1 MPSSSSSRTHL
12 ELIAVSG
19 IVGIIVLGVVVLI
32 VGPQNLV
39 GILHPQA
46 GFPSIQGTGDRQGN
60 ATDQLPLPLMG
71 PRRTRAMPTS
81 IDVPPPVIPQ
91 ILAMDA
97 QDEALQETSPQSSPF
112 TDLPVSHWAYAMV
125 TELLSHNLVT
135 GFPDGSFRPDQP
147 MSRAEFASQLARSF
161 DLTFVRDAQPFKDV
175 EANSWAIHDIHKSV
189 RMGFLS
195 GYPEQQFLPE
205 ETIDRIQVIVA
216 LTQGL
221 NLKSSSGSRAL
232 LRYYQ
237 DYDQVPD
244 WAIKPLIA
252 ATEAGLVVN
261 HPDLSRLTPNRP
273 ASRAEVAATL
283 YRALVYI
290 GYLENIES
298 PHWVE
303 PAPMAY

>member
-1 MPSSSSSRTHL
+1 M
-12 ELIAVSG
+12 
-19 IVGIIVLGVVVLI
+19 LGVVVLI
-32 VGPQNLV
+32 VGPQNLL
-39 GILHPQA
+39 GLLRPQA
-46 GFPSIQGTGDRQGN
+46 GFPSIQGTGNGQGN
-60 ATDQLPLPLMG
+60 AADQLPLMG
-71 PRRTRAMPTS
+71 QRRTRAMPTS

-91 ILAMDA
+91 TLAMDA
-97 QDEALQETSPQSSPF
+97 QDKALQDTSPQRSPF
-112 TDLPVSHWAYAMV
+112 TDLPVSHWAYPMV
-125 TELLSHNLVT
+125 TELLNHNLVT

-161 DLTFVRDAQPFKDV
+161 DLTFVRDVHPFKDV
-175 EANSWAIHDIHKSV
+175 EAKSWAIHDIQKSV

-195 GYPEQQFLPE
+195 GYPEQKFLPE

-244 WAIKPLIA
+244 WAVKSLIA

-290 GYLENIES
+290 GHLENIES